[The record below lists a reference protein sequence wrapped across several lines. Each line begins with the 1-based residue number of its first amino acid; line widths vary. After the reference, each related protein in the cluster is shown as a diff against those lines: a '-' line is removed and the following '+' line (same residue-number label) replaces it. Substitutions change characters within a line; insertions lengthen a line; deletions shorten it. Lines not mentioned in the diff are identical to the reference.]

1 MSPVCHVGL
10 FDTALHN
17 DNSREFVV
25 IFEKQPFCLTMY
37 PDFYPNHIA
46 DTAAHYVTGGSNV
59 IH

>member
-1 MSPVCHVGL
+1 MSPVCHVGP

-25 IFEKQPFCLTMY
+25 IFEKQPFCLTTY
-37 PDFYPNHIA
+37 PDFCPNHIPE
-46 DTAAHYVTGGSNV
+46 TAAHYVTGGSNV

>member
-37 PDFYPNHIA
+37 PDFCPNHIPE
-46 DTAAHYVTGGSNV
+46 TAAHYVTGGSNV